1 MSWRYLAAATQA
13 VLRAGAIQKAR
24 YGQQIEIRHKGE
36 IDLVTE
42 VDNACE
48 EAILGVLRERFP
60 DHDIVTE
67 ETDLARSGSRFV
79 WFTDPL
85 DGTTNFAHG
94 YPFFCSSVALTI
106 AGEVVAGAVYDPIKE
121 ELFTAERGAGAHL
134 NGRPLR
140 VSSASEL
147 LSSLLV
153 TGFPYDLR
161 EDLSGKLKL
170 FNRFMGEARAIRRD
184 GAAALDLSYV
194 ASGRVDG
201 FWEERL
207 QPWDMMAGILLV
219 EEAGGRVSR
228 FDAAPLGLSADEILA
243 TNGVLHDRML
253 AVLREE
259 RETGRSA
266 P

>member
-13 VLRAGAIQKAR
+13 ALRAGEIQKAL
-24 YGQQIEIRHKGE
+24 YGQEIEISHKGE
-36 IDLVTE
+36 IDIVTE
-42 VDNACE
+42 VDRACE
-48 EAILGVLRERFP
+48 DAIVAVLRERFP

-67 ETDLARSGSRFV
+67 ETDLRRTGSRFV

-94 YPFFCSSVALTI
+94 YPFFCSSVALTVS
-106 AGEVVAGAVYDPIKE
+106 GEVVAGAVFDPIKE

-134 NGRPLR
+134 NGRRLR

-147 LSSLLV
+147 LRSLLV
-153 TGFPYDLR
+153 TGFPYDVR
-161 EDLSGKLKL
+161 DDIPGKLRL
-170 FNRFMGEARAIRRD
+170 FARFMGEARAVRRD
-184 GAAALDLSYV
+184 GAAALDLGYV
-194 ASGRVDG
+194 AAGRFDG

-207 QPWDMMAGILLV
+207 QPWDMMAGKLMV

-228 FDAAPLGLSADEILA
+228 FDGAPHGLGADEILA
-243 TNGVLHDRML
+243 TNGVLHERML
-253 AVLREE
+253 EILRRD
-259 RETGRSA
+259 REDH